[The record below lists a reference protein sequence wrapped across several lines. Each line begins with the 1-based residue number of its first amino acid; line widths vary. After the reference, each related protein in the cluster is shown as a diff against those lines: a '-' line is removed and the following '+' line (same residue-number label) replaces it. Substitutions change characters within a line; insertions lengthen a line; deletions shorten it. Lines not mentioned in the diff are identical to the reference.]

1 MRGMFTAVGL
11 CLVVV
16 VALPASSLARL
27 KYRFQEDQVESFRF
41 ESSRSVRTERS
52 GVSLIQPFTTR
63 VSGRTQRYLARIF
76 RDGTLGVV
84 VRTWEL
90 TGAIERAGA
99 EVTTLDLSGV
109 DGRSVSLRVDRSGAL
124 LDSSGWLQLR
134 RAGSG
139 DLIDDVLLSAVPR
152 LPPSIPDGV
161 EPVASTYRL
170 ALPIEEGLSC
180 DQTWVLSYSRLPDR
194 PPACRGA
201 CKIVGYEGTVQE
213 SCEDRARSLERSAVA
228 KVSGQ
233 LEIKE
238 HAASRRLRAHRW
250 SLDWE
255 RRLTSTRGGE
265 TSDVIQHLRSDGSLV
280 AEEGAK

>member
-1 MRGMFTAVGL
+1 MFTAVGL

-16 VALPASSLARL
+16 VVLPAPSLAGL

-41 ESSRSVRTERS
+41 ESSRSERTERS
-52 GVSLIQPFTTR
+52 GVTLIQPFKTR

-99 EVTTLDLSGV
+99 EATALDLTGV

-124 LDSSGWLQLR
+124 LDSYGWLHFR
-134 RAGSG
+134 RSGSG
-139 DLIDDVLLSAVPR
+139 DLVDEVLLGAVPR
-152 LPPSIPDGV
+152 LPPGIPDRDEV
-161 EPVASTYRL
+161 VASTYRL

-180 DQTWVLSYSRLPDR
+180 DQTWVLSYSRLSEQ
-194 PPACRGA
+194 PPTCRGSCTTVA
-201 CKIVGYEGTVQE
+201 YEGTVRE
-213 SCEDRARSLERSAVA
+213 SCEDRARGLKRGAVA

-255 RRLTSTRGGE
+255 RRLTSARDGE
-265 TSDVIQHLRSDGSLV
+265 IGDVIQHLQSDGSLV
-280 AEEGAK
+280 AEVSAK